1 MMGLGSLGNGGSTSS
16 SSNLSAL
23 APPFTVDRSNPKP
36 MSNPLVNFT
45 EPPYAVPFNSSSQYW
60 SNSYSSAS
68 RPDFFSNV
76 NPEVDSIRTT
86 CVASVTSFGFS
97 GSQSINSP
105 SANWSPLNPS
115 AKDAIDVSYLRYSGD
130 IPTSLVESK
139 PFYPPYVSPV
149 VDHDTPLLA
158 LNEPSFDLL
167 PMSHVV
173 PSDVPSQVDYT
184 RSLSGLEYT
193 PHWGGIWNGLANE
206 EHGKRVELERN
217 FCSEEMNIA
226 GSYVYSNYM
235 EQGAHI
241 AESLSKCEDDSAI
254 LHSKYVDILERENHS
269 VPLSTEQLDDKSFL
283 AQNPMFNA
291 AGSSRTSIL
300 GATSVFPESHPQ
312 VPSLESASKSWNF
325 QKPHVPSHEKCFQ
338 LLDSCMNDCI
348 LVTKSSPALV
358 IRPPATGTISVP
370 SRILSDNVNFIG
382 NIAAVNTEEFDDHNT
397 SKRKEAHLSLSSEG
411 KERCLDTSQVSF
423 YLGGNDSFFAASS
436 TKKEELPNRLVGKDV
451 LDHTFKPRS
460 EFQVPD
466 INAPDGFV
474 LAVDSAKNVGSVE
487 NSSESLDHHNPAVDS
502 PCWKG
507 APSSYFSPFEESKAV
522 TPQHVMRTLETSSNL
537 NLQGTQVLSP
547 YADDCVKVSSQ
558 KLCESSALHEIGC
571 KKNHSSLLA
580 NRSSNFYSAA
590 QEHRS
595 DDAVKVGLDCPKLSS
610 SCRVQFSN
618 DIDKPRKEYD
628 LLNYSSCDSDFNPS
642 QTKQQE
648 LEERVKVWAGV
659 ADTRMNTNNALEYG
673 CVPLHATMDNVSCLP
688 SGEDASRLAKL
699 HEGESA
705 PKMNVQMLVKAM
717 HNLSELLLCHCSND
731 TSALNEQDHEALK
744 HAINNLDACLSKKN
758 RRMTPTRESFSPQQS
773 ISQKLGVLPDL
784 HKASSAS
791 KPKVTG
797 EAAANSHGQI
807 KFQRMHKEKRNHN
820 AAGKKVNRFPD
831 FLSLRD
837 DADIV
842 RDDSMVQAIKKVLN
856 ENFCGEEEMQTQTL
870 LYKNLWLEAEAALC
884 AINYRARFD
893 RTKIEMEKCNSLK
906 AKGVLEDTGP
916 IEKSSHPNIADKL
929 TTEAR
934 DCQIPDI
941 SFLESPNSSTTSHV
955 DDVETSVMATFQI
968 LKGHSESSS
977 SGIMEEKQ
985 LPKEVDA
992 GCTDDVE
999 ASVMARFQILKCRG
1013 ENSSSGIMEEKQLPM
1028 EVDAGFTD
1036 DVEGSAMARFQILKC
1051 RGENSS
1057 SGIME
1062 EEQLP
1067 KEVDTGFTVNI
1078 TRWPFIGV
1086 ESEGGRSDVGLGP
1099 QLKHHTGDVSET
1111 FGPFVGSS
1119 DHETVKAVTDDL
1131 VIQSCRNSKQW
1142 NQLPSVWND
1151 TASSDWEHVLKD
1163 EFAWKN

>member
-235 EQGAHI
+235 EQ
-241 AESLSKCEDDSAI
+241 
-254 LHSKYVDILERENHS
+254 
-269 VPLSTEQLDDKSFL
+269 
-283 AQNPMFNA
+283 
-291 AGSSRTSIL
+291 
-300 GATSVFPESHPQ
+300 
-312 VPSLESASKSWNF
+312 
-325 QKPHVPSHEKCFQ
+325 
-338 LLDSCMNDCI
+338 
-348 LVTKSSPALV
+348 
-358 IRPPATGTISVP
+358 
-370 SRILSDNVNFIG
+370 
-382 NIAAVNTEEFDDHNT
+382 VNTEEFDDHNT